1 MRKGI
6 LIICLGF
13 LAIGLGSVARE
24 RFWPSKVIEKPV
36 NKVEVA
42 DLVNGSKLG
51 DALKT
56 GMPQMCV
63 FNNKSGPVARTGT
76 VYIYGLN
83 IRTDYNLT
91 EGKPGYTKGHLIS
104 NGEYF
109 YIWTEQNSGFKI
121 KVSEFSG
128 NNATASAEN
137 LLRAFIA
144 MDANSEIKC
153 LSWQPDMTVYSV
165 PTDVEFNDFTKQILD
180 MKNTFNPPTNN

>member
-6 LIICLGF
+6 LIICLVF
-13 LAIGLGSVARE
+13 LVIGLGSVVSNKL
-24 RFWPSKVIEKPV
+24 WPPKVTEKQV

-42 DLVNGSKLG
+42 DLVNGSKLS

-56 GMPQMCV
+56 GVPQMCV

-76 VYIYGLN
+76 VYIYGIN
-83 IRTDYNLT
+83 IRTDYDLK

-128 NNATASAEN
+128 NNATSSAEN
-137 LLRAFIA
+137 LLRGFVA

-153 LSWQPDMTVYSV
+153 LAWQPDMTVYNI
-165 PTDVEFNDFTKQILD
+165 PTDVEFKDFTKQILD
-180 MKNTFNPPTNN
+180 MKKALNPQTNN